1 MILQVR
7 NLGFEYIPG
16 HKVFHDVSFTL
27 ERGEVL
33 SILGTNGAGK
43 STMLNCIANL
53 FKPTE
58 GEILL
63 DGVPMSSM
71 RMNDVAKVIGYV
83 PQVHRPSFAF
93 SVREFVVMGRTP
105 YIGAFTKPKARD
117 YEIAERAMDRMGI
130 RYLENKVFTELSGGE
145 QQLVMLSRVLTQ
157 EPEIILLDEPTN
169 HLDYG
174 NQYRTMN
181 MIRTLS
187 SEGYTVL
194 MTTHNPDH
202 AIMLD
207 GKVAILNSEGV
218 LGVGQAADAITSET
232 LTNLYGLNVDMIYS
246 DKAERNICFVCGD

>member
-1 MILQVR
+1 
-7 NLGFEYIPG
+7 
-16 HKVFHDVSFTL
+16 
-27 ERGEVL
+27 
-33 SILGTNGAGK
+33 
-43 STMLNCIANL
+43 
-53 FKPTE
+53 
-58 GEILL
+58 
-63 DGVPMSSM
+63 
-71 RMNDVAKVIGYV
+71 
-83 PQVHRPSFAF
+83 
-93 SVREFVVMGRTP
+93 MGRTP

>member
-1 MILQVR
+1 MILQVK
-7 NLGFEYIPG
+7 NLGFEYISG
-16 HKVFHDVSFTL
+16 HKIFHDVNFTL
-27 ERGEVL
+27 ESGEVL

-53 FKPTE
+53 YKPTE

-71 RMNDVAKVIGYV
+71 KMNDVAKVIGYV

-117 YEIAERAMDRMGI
+117 YEIAEKAMDRMGI
-130 RYLENKVFTELSGGE
+130 SYLENKVFTELSGGE

-157 EPEIILLDEPTN
+157 EPEVILLDEPTN

-218 LGVGQAADAITSET
+218 LGVGMAADAITSET
-232 LTNLYGLNVDMIYS
+232 LTNLYGLNVDMVYNE
-246 DKAERNICFVCGD
+246 KADRNICFVCGD

>member
-1 MILQVR
+1 MILQVK

-16 HKVFHDVSFTL
+16 HKVFHDVNFTL
-27 ERGEVL
+27 ESGEVL

-53 FKPTE
+53 YRPTE

-105 YIGAFTKPKARD
+105 YIGAFTKPKAHD
-117 YEIAERAMDRMGI
+117 YEVAEKAMDRMGI

-207 GKVAILNSEGV
+207 GKVAILNSKGV
-218 LGVGQAADAITSET
+218 LGVGLAAAAITSET
-232 LTNLYGLNVDMIYS
+232 LTNLYGLNVDMVYNE
-246 DKAERNICFVCGD
+246 KADRNICFVCGN